1 MRCWIESA
9 KIWRFGWDSRRGK
22 REGTNR
28 LPIDALQRSLSR
40 SHVILNPCSSRVH
53 PIKISKRPVHS
64 PLDVAKFWGQP
75 NFRISRS
82 LISVNLE
89 SPFVSIP
96 PTPLLP
102 SLLLAWL
109 GSHNGVHHAL
119 GCALFPRC
127 AVLARAEPNKP
138 PDLSPT
144 PEQDTGRQPRPHIR
158 HLREDKAPRQHWYG
172 PKHPNWTGTPF

>member
-1 MRCWIESA
+1 MGLSRQ
-9 KIWRFGWDSRRGK
+9 RFEVWSGFEEGK
-22 REGTNR
+22 REGEI
-28 LPIDALQRSLSR
+28 PIDALKRSLSR

-53 PIKISKRPVHS
+53 PSKISKWPVR
-64 PLDVAKFWGQP
+64 LLR
-75 NFRISRS
+75 NFGVSQIFGFPEASS
-82 LISVNLE
+82 ASNLE
-89 SPFVSIP
+89 SPLVSIP

-172 PKHPNWTGTPF
+172 PKHPHWTGTPF